1 VSVPVPVSVRALCGR
16 KRSWHGGGATIL
28 HQSIAASVRGILV
41 TCLPSGMPGV
51 FMRIPRMPETDAAI
65 DLCGIITPLGLPVEP
80 EVYMTTAGM
89 AGSGGVA
96 AIDALSLPR
105 LMTASTESTF
115 GPGPFEI
122 SASSGMSASVT

>member
-1 VSVPVPVSVRALCGR
+1 MSVPVSVRALRGR
-16 KRSWHGGGATIL
+16 NAVMAWRGATIL

-51 FMRIPRMPETDAAI
+51 FVRIPRMPETDAAI

-89 AGSGGVA
+89 AGSGGVWSFW
-96 AIDALSLPR
+96 LSFPR
-105 LMTASTESTF
+105 AMTASNESTF